1 MTQSTHLWANLTIP
15 GISLAAEAFVF
26 VCCEVINLRLKSPF
40 FPSDRIP
47 NRAFCSD
54 KSPTDYKLSILI
66 TRLLQWGGDGVLG
79 TAGLARLPQPLSPS
93 SICIYSC
100 LMPCSQGCHSQVKTL
115 SIHTRYS
122 SGAEHQRSNK

>member
-1 MTQSTHLWANLTIP
+1 MAQSICLWANLMIP
-15 GISLAAEAFVF
+15 DISFAAETFIF
-26 VCCEVINLRLKSPF
+26 VCCEIINQRLRSLF

-47 NRAFCSD
+47 NWVFCSD

-93 SICIYSC
+93 SICISSC
-100 LMPCSQGCHSQVKTL
+100 LLSFSQGCHSQVKML
-115 SIHTRYS
+115 PIHNRLFLG
-122 SGAEHQRSNK
+122 SGTSAFK